1 MAHLWFL
8 AEISSPQNSE
18 WLTLALIF
26 RPLLVLQK
34 QKAEALLIYHIE
46 SRETRGKKKIKKWQP
61 KLWFHHL
68 LHLQWRLR
76 DKFLEQ
82 DQLNPQLGHQEK
94 VALLLG
100 QLLLLLLRSVC
111 FSLQKPFFFFFPFF
125 PLWTAASTLCV
136 VWVLTY
142 LKKKELKCIFL

>member
-8 AEISSPQNSE
+8 AKFQAHKYWVADIGPYFSAFAYSP
-18 WLTLALIF
+18 
-26 RPLLVLQK
+26 
-34 QKAEALLIYHIE
+34 KAEAESRSTFNLSYW

-94 VALLLG
+94 VPLLLG

-111 FSLQKPFFFFFPFF
+111 FSLQKPFFFFPFF
-125 PLWTAASTLCV
+125 PLLTAASTLSV
-136 VWVLTY
+136 AWVLTY
-142 LKKKELKCIFL
+142 LRKKELKCIFL